1 MIILVSQS
9 ALCWKTKTSINGL
22 NPCDFKKTLLFTSLY
37 TIDKIEK
44 PPEQEVGLCRKSLA
58 DDREVGG
65 GLQRVLED
73 VERPVSEPVP
83 GKNSAP
89 LSFRPTTITN
99 CQLSLIQPHSCFS
112 NQTS

>member
-1 MIILVSQS
+1 M
-9 ALCWKTKTSINGL
+9 NGL
-22 NPCDFKKTLLFTSLY
+22 NPCDLKKPLLFTSLY

-44 PPEQEVGLCRKSLA
+44 PPEQEVRLCRKSLA

-83 GKNSAP
+83 GKKFGTIK
-89 LSFRPTTITN
+89 LSTYHQH
-99 CQLSLIQPHSCFS
+99 QLSVKPHSAYVSQIRPVNPYS
-112 NQTS
+112 NQLL